1 MLLKTE
7 WAKIGFNIKKRRF
20 SKIVEKFCFFFEQEV
35 NKGENLLVFY

>member
-20 SKIVEKFCFFFEQEV
+20 SIVVDNICSTPCTK
-35 NKGENLLVFY
+35 N

>member
-20 SKIVEKFCFFFEQEV
+20 TQISQKFCFLFEHMV
-35 NKGENLLVFY
+35 NKAEKLLVFY

>member
-20 SKIVEKFCFFFEQEV
+20 SKIRKKFCFLFEQMV
-35 NKGENLLVFY
+35 NKAENLLAFY